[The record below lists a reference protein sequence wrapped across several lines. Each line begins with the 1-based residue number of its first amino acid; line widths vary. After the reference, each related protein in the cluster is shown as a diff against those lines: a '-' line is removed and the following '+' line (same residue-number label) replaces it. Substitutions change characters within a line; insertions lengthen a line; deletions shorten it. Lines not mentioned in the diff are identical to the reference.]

1 MEATCTIKGIFW
13 VSIQGCCYC
22 AFIIQIV
29 MLISEQIN
37 PTQTLTHLEE
47 TKMEDI
53 DFPVVFKICF
63 KNSFYLDQLKA
74 AGYNSVWQ
82 YFQGVSRFN
91 RSVFGWA
98 GHTENGSIGEG
109 VKGEHQLRLPSTA
122 MRDANICVIHKQY
135 LIRF

>member
-1 MEATCTIKGIFW
+1 MEVTCSFKSIFW
-13 VSIQGCCYC
+13 FSVQGFCYC
-22 AFIIQIV
+22 AFITQIV

-47 TKMEDI
+47 TKLEDI
-53 DFPVVFKICF
+53 DFPVVFKMCF
-63 KNSFYLDQLKA
+63 KNSFDLDQLKA

-98 GHTENGSIGEG
+98 GHTVNGSIGAG
-109 VKGEHQLRLPSTA
+109 VKGEHQLRLPSIALRETS
-122 MRDANICVIHKQY
+122 ICATHKQN
-135 LIRF
+135 LIRC